1 MDLSSEKLSLTTE
14 IVVPFHDLDP
24 LEIVW
29 HGHYVKYAEIARNRL
44 LQEIHYDYPDMKA
57 SGYAWPIIEF
67 KMRYIKPATY
77 GMKLLV
83 QACITEI
90 QNRLYVEYLI
100 TDTNKKRISKGY
112 SIQVAVDIKTGEM
125 CLASPQILQDLISKR
140 LSES

>member
-1 MDLSSEKLSLTTE
+1 MELSSDKLSLTTD
-14 IVVPFHDLDP
+14 IIVPFHDLDP

-44 LQEIHYDYPDMKA
+44 LKKIGYDYPEMKE

-77 GMKLLV
+77 GLKLQV
-83 QACITEI
+83 DARIKEV

-100 TDTNKKRISKGY
+100 TDPNHKRISKGH
-112 SIQVAVDIKTGEM
+112 SIQVAVNIKSGEM
-125 CLASPQILQDLISKR
+125 CLASPQVLLDLIQKR
-140 LSES
+140 VDSP

>member
-1 MDLSSEKLSLTTE
+1 MELTPEKLSLTSE
-14 IVVPFHDLDP
+14 IIVPFHDLDP

-29 HGHYVKYAEIARNRL
+29 HGNYVKYAEIARNRL
-44 LQEIHYDYPDMKA
+44 LQKIGYDYPQMRE
-57 SGYAWPIIEF
+57 SGFAWPIIEF

-83 QACITEI
+83 SACITEI

-100 TDTNKKRISKGY
+100 TDSEKKRISKGY

-125 CLASPQILQDLISKR
+125 CLASPKALIDLVQQQLNSH
-140 LSES
+140 